1 MKNFKIIIL
10 MTLIL
15 NVLAIPPVPAQTPDT
30 TAGDSAKVAPDSIAT
45 PSPPVTR
52 PDSVVNVSANSVPP
66 QSSDTTGQDTGDLRV
81 AVDSVKVD
89 SIAGEITDL
98 SGMTTAD
105 STISTATGSIIDTLP
120 DTTTQFPDSGTSSSR
135 NEPVGIEAVSS
146 TTSSREPAQEM
157 VSADSSQRPDTT
169 ATDSVPSQAARSQ
182 PVDDGGGGGWVFG
195 IIGFIFVAA
204 AAAAF
209 ILYRRSRRE
218 ESYAAEIVAEIPSP
232 PPVQI
237 TAKPVTEIKLAA
249 GQLMISTA
257 QHPGSRDEQ
266 QDAFAFSDPQSALT
280 HRGMLAL
287 LADGMSGH
295 AWGREGSRTA
305 VRVFREMYQEKSE
318 EETIT
323 RALKRVLTA
332 ANGAVKAFARERR
345 AENNVGTTLAAA
357 VIENA
362 NLYWISVGDTRL
374 YLLRSGQLQ
383 QLTFDH
389 IYFNKLMEAVSEGK
403 MKKAE
408 AEKHP
413 DHDALYSFIGLKR
426 LPDISVNKEAHLLK
440 IGDRLLLCSEG
451 LYKTLS
457 SREISEILSGNPK
470 TIAETLVKHALEK
483 ENPEQENVTAIA
495 IVIE

>member
-1 MKNFKIIIL
+1 
-10 MTLIL
+10 
-15 NVLAIPPVPAQTPDT
+15 
-30 TAGDSAKVAPDSIAT
+30 
-45 PSPPVTR
+45 
-52 PDSVVNVSANSVPP
+52 
-66 QSSDTTGQDTGDLRV
+66 
-81 AVDSVKVD
+81 
-89 SIAGEITDL
+89 
-98 SGMTTAD
+98 
-105 STISTATGSIIDTLP
+105 
-120 DTTTQFPDSGTSSSR
+120 
-135 NEPVGIEAVSS
+135 
-146 TTSSREPAQEM
+146 M

-195 IIGFIFVAA
+195 IIGFIFVVA

-323 RALKRVLTA
+323 RALKRALTA